1 MKPTLLCLIVC
12 LISEIVFGQVK
23 HAYTLFNSKGERIEF
38 QNIIDRTRD
47 VDVVLFGEQHDNPI
61 AHWLEFELVSELFKT
76 RSGAITI
83 GAEMFETDN
92 QLIVDEYLNGL
103 ITQQRFE
110 AEARL
115 WPNYKTDYKPLVE
128 FAKSN
133 NLRFVATNA
142 PRRYASVVS
151 AAGLEALNNLS
162 VEAKA
167 YLAPLPIEFDLTLP
181 GYKAM
186 VAMTGMPGKGH
197 SKPEFLPM
205 AQALKDATMAN
216 SIAKNLKKGYT
227 FVHFHGTYH
236 SNNYEG
242 IYWYLKR
249 YKPNITI
256 ITIATV
262 TQDEVESLN
271 NENLGIA
278 DFILVVPERMTRT
291 Y

>member
-23 HAYTLFNSKGERIEF
+23 HAYTLFSSKGERVEF
-38 QNIIDRTRD
+38 QHIIERTRD

-256 ITIATV
+256 VTIATV
-262 TQDEVESLN
+262 TQDEVESLE
-271 NENLGIA
+271 NENHGIA

>member
-1 MKPTLLCLIVC
+1 MKPTSLCLIVC

-23 HAYTLFNSKGERIEF
+23 HAYTLFDGKGEKVEF
-38 QNIIDRTRD
+38 QNIIERAKD
-47 VDVVLFGEQHDNPI
+47 VDVVLFGELHDNPI
-61 AHWLEFELVSELFKT
+61 AHWLELEVASELFKAK
-76 RSGAITI
+76 SGAITM

-92 QLIVDEYLNGL
+92 QLIVDEYLSGL
-103 ITQQRFE
+103 ISQQRFE

-133 NLRFVATNA
+133 NLRFIATNV

-151 AAGLEALNNLS
+151 SGGLEALNNLS
-162 VEAKA
+162 PDAKA
-167 YLAPLPIEFDLTLP
+167 YIAPLPIEFDLTLP

-186 VAMTGMPGKGH
+186 VSMAGMPGKGQ
-197 SKPEFLPM
+197 SKPEYLPM

-242 IYWYLKR
+242 IYWYLNR

-262 TQDEVESLN
+262 TQDEVESLKN
-271 NENLGIA
+271 GNLGIA

>member
-1 MKPTLLCLIVC
+1 MKPTSLCLIVC

-23 HAYTLFNSKGERIEF
+23 HAYTLFNSKGEKVEF
-38 QNIIDRTRD
+38 QNIIERAKD
-47 VDVVLFGEQHDNPI
+47 VDVVLFGELHDNPI
-61 AHWLEFELVSELFKT
+61 AHWLELEVASELFKAK
-76 RSGAITI
+76 SGAITM
-83 GAEMFETDN
+83 GAEMFETDI
-92 QLIVDEYLNGL
+92 QLIVDEYLSGT

-115 WPNYKTDYKPLVE
+115 WPNYRTDYKPLME

-133 NLRFVATNA
+133 NLRFVATNV

-151 AAGLEALNNLS
+151 AGGLEALKRLS
-162 VEAKA
+162 PEALA
-167 YLAPLPIEFDLTLP
+167 YIAPLPIEFDLNLP

-186 VAMTGMPGKGH
+186 VAMTGMPGKGQ

-216 SIAKNLKKGYT
+216 SIVKNLKKGYT

-249 YKPNITI
+249 YKPSVTI
-256 ITIATV
+256 LTIATV
-262 TQDEVESLN
+262 NQDDVESLK